1 MIDTSKVGCEADTY
15 GGRQVVPKD
24 TPQDRTKLQLQK
36 LQEERKQAH
45 LELDRLREALKVE
58 VDPDADEGDPDLV
71 EREKVM
77 ALVQGLERKL
87 ESIEYALRQAQEGT
101 YGICERCG
109 EPIDPARLEVVPEA
123 TLCVRCKSIVEQ
135 QSRVR
140 TTTNQFG

>member
-1 MIDTSKVGCEADTY
+1 MD
-15 GGRQVVPKD
+15 GGRQAMPKD
-24 TPQDRTKLQLQK
+24 TPNDRTKMQVKK
-36 LQEERKQAH
+36 LQEEREQVH
-45 LELDRLREALKVE
+45 LELDRLREALKIE

-77 ALVQGLERKL
+77 ALVQSLERKI

-123 TLCVRCKSIVEQ
+123 TLCVQCKSIVER
-135 QSRVR
+135 QSRIR
-140 TTTNQFG
+140 TTTSQFG

>member
-1 MIDTSKVGCEADTY
+1 M
-15 GGRQVVPKD
+15 PKD
-24 TPQDRTKLQLQK
+24 TPNDRTKMQVKK
-36 LQEERKQAH
+36 LQEEREQVH
-45 LELDRLREALKVE
+45 LELDRLREALKIE

-77 ALVQGLERKL
+77 ALVQSLERKI

-123 TLCVRCKSIVEQ
+123 TLCVQCKSIVER
-135 QSRVR
+135 QSRIR
-140 TTTNQFG
+140 TTTSQFG

>member
-1 MIDTSKVGCEADTY
+1 MD
-15 GGRQVVPKD
+15 GGRQAMPKD
-24 TPQDRTKLQLQK
+24 TPNDRTKMQVKK
-36 LQEERKQAH
+36 LQEEREQVH
-45 LELDRLREALKVE
+45 LELDRLREALKIE

-123 TLCVRCKSIVEQ
+123 TLCVQCKSIVER
-135 QSRVR
+135 QSRIR
-140 TTTNQFG
+140 TTTSQFG

>member
-87 ESIEYALRQAQEGT
+87 ESIEYALRQAQVNQSIQPAWRWCRKPRCASDANRSSSGSR
-101 YGICERCG
+101 GSER
-109 EPIDPARLEVVPEA
+109 
-123 TLCVRCKSIVEQ
+123 Q
-135 QSRVR
+135 R
-140 TTTNQFG
+140 TNLDE

>member
-1 MIDTSKVGCEADTY
+1 M
-15 GGRQVVPKD
+15 PKD
-24 TPQDRTKLQLQK
+24 TPNDRTKMQVKK
-36 LQEERKQAH
+36 LQEEREQVH
-45 LELDRLREALKVE
+45 LELDRLREALKIE

-77 ALVQGLERKL
+77 ALVQSLERKL

-123 TLCVRCKSIVEQ
+123 TLCVQCKSIVER

-140 TTTNQFG
+140 TTTSQFG

>member
-1 MIDTSKVGCEADTY
+1 M
-15 GGRQVVPKD
+15 QVK
-24 TPQDRTKLQLQK
+24 K
-36 LQEERKQAH
+36 LQEEREQVH
-45 LELDRLREALKVE
+45 LELDRLREALKIE

-77 ALVQGLERKL
+77 ALVQSLERKI

-123 TLCVRCKSIVEQ
+123 TLCVQCKSIVER
-135 QSRVR
+135 QSRIR
-140 TTTNQFG
+140 TTTSQFG

>member
-1 MIDTSKVGCEADTY
+1 M
-15 GGRQVVPKD
+15 PKD
-24 TPQDRTKLQLQK
+24 TPNDRTKMQVKK
-36 LQEERKQAH
+36 LQEEREQVH
-45 LELDRLREALKVE
+45 LELDRLREALKIE

-77 ALVQGLERKL
+77 ALVQSLERKI

-123 TLCVRCKSIVEQ
+123 TLCVQCKSIVER

-140 TTTNQFG
+140 TTTSQFG